1 LKAKKIICNPAFPLA
16 AEYIFMLEAVKEAEP
31 IGTKI
36 VLIIPEH
43 ESDDWFTSFIG
54 RNKWRLVRRYPIGTK
69 LFSEPS
75 HSNGFF
81 VKRRKPVASVENIVA
96 VEVKTPSK
104 EKPDSPTLRE

>member
-1 LKAKKIICNPAFPLA
+1 LKAKKIICNPAFPI
-16 AEYIFMLEAVKEAEP
+16 AEKYIFMLEAVKEAEP

-43 ESDDWFTSFIG
+43 ESEEWFTAFIG
-54 RNKWRLVRRYPIGTK
+54 RNKWRLVRRYPTGIK

-75 HSNGFF
+75 HSNGFA
-81 VKRRKPVASVENIVA
+81 VKRRKAVPSLENIVA
-96 VEVKTPSK
+96 YEVKTPSK